1 MLRPGVLLLCFA
13 CATATAFGASVW
25 TAQESG
31 TLAWLYA
38 IRFTSDQN
46 GLIAGSSGTLL
57 FTNDGGRNWRA
68 AAKPTNDN
76 IRDIH
81 FTGDRIGWLLC
92 DRRAGASGQPSY
104 LLKTVDGG
112 GTWDALEFEDAPE
125 RFSRF
130 VAGDGELFA
139 VGEAGAA
146 FRLEKDGAAW
156 RRVFLPVRVLLTD
169 GAFVR
174 SGRIVMVGGAGTILQ
189 TSNGGVDWDL
199 AGIAGRKPERRFS
212 SVVFVDATFGWASGA
227 DGRLLHSADG
237 GRTWRQ
243 QATGIETELSA
254 VHFLNA
260 KEGFAGGEG
269 GVILHTRDGGMTW
282 ERMRSPTRHR
292 IERILFVNGRGFA
305 VGFGGTILNY
315 RPVSF

>member
-81 FTGDRIGWLLC
+81 FTGDPIGWLLC

-139 VGEAGAA
+139 VGEA
-146 FRLEKDGAAW
+146 
-156 RRVFLPVRVLLTD
+156 
-169 GAFVR
+169 
-174 SGRIVMVGGAGTILQ
+174 GAGTILQ